1 MSLTRSRSGRSM
13 AGGGM
18 AAPTDM
24 TPLRWL
30 AWLTVLLVTGVLL
43 SALAYI
49 WVLAAFYGPGT
60 DQGSRIGYS
69 LKNAQRIV
77 GDTPAAAARSIAG
90 MVGGPTLAA
99 PADPLAAAALAPLAA
114 SRGQTLVYGGG
125 AGSADALAAGTLA
138 ALPDSRFVV
147 LASAAEPAYALPA
160 AYAAA
165 HFRAP
170 LVYASQAG
178 LAPNVRAAL
187 QGKTVLVAAPERL
200 IPAGTLS
207 GLNARRVA
215 SGDLYQHALL
225 WAQFRDGAFGWG
237 LEKGRKDAYANF
249 VLANPRD
256 PAFAAAALPLAYKGN
271 YGPLIYTGQGEL
283 PAVVDQ
289 YFWYFSPDFFDRP
302 SDGPF
307 MNVRVV
313 GPASSVG
320 YAAQARSD
328 YDLETHP
335 YRNQVQ
341 GMSGLAVLG
350 WCWVFVGLAGA
361 IWALFALPARVPDA
375 GFYPRLYWPLA
386 IFVLGPLGLIAFI
399 VTYQGRGV
407 NRTGMMPTFVRPAWA
422 RAVSATVMGMGVGM
436 ALMIAAMYLLM
447 LNGMPLFTWLEF
459 TPLFWLGSPM
469 AALMWLLMVGIA
481 VALSTLLFMGPMMAE
496 MNGRPYWHGVR
507 MAFPVV
513 ALSMVAASLGM
524 FGLAWWWQN
533 WTLPMMAGPELW
545 LWPTVFWWAAAMG
558 FLTALVPNYWL
569 VRLSHKQGSM

>member
-1 MSLTRSRSGRSM
+1 MSLARPGSGGVTMTPHTR
-13 AGGGM
+13 
-18 AAPTDM
+18 M
-24 TPLRWL
+24 TPLRWV
-30 AWLTVLLVTGVLL
+30 AWLAVVLVTGVLL
-43 SALAYI
+43 AALAYI

-77 GDTPAAAARSIAG
+77 GETPGAAARSVAD
-90 MVGGPTLAA
+90 MVGGPTRAV
-99 PADPLAAAALAPLAA
+99 PADPLAAAALAPLASA
-114 SRGQTLVYGGG
+114 RGETLVYGGG
-125 AGSADALAAGTLA
+125 GGTADTLAAQTLA
-138 ALPDSRFVV
+138 ALPDSRVVV
-147 LASAAEPAYALPA
+147 LASRAEPAYALPA

-170 LVYASQAG
+170 LVYADVNGIPQN
-178 LAPNVRAAL
+178 LRAAL
-187 QGKTVLVAAPERL
+187 AGKTVLVAAPERL
-200 IPAGTLS
+200 IAPGILNGLS
-207 GLNARRVA
+207 AVRVA
-215 SGDLYQHALL
+215 SDDLYRHALL
-225 WAQFRDGAFGWG
+225 WARYRNGAFGWG

-249 VLANPRD
+249 VLANPET
-256 PAFAAAALPLAYKGN
+256 PAFAAAALPLSYKGN
-271 YGPLIYTGQGEL
+271 YGPLIYTAQNVL
-283 PAVVDQ
+283 PPLVDQ

-320 YAAQARSD
+320 YVPQARSD

-350 WCWVFVGLAGA
+350 WAWVFVGLASS
-361 IWALFALPARVPDA
+361 IWALFALPARAPDA

-386 IFVLGPLGLIAFI
+386 IFVLGPVGLIAFFAA
-399 VTYQGRGV
+399 YQGRMV
-407 NRTGMMPTFVRPAWA
+407 NRTGEMPAFVRPSWA

-436 ALMIAAMYLLM
+436 AFMIAAMYLLM

-481 VALSTLLFMGPMMAE
+481 IALSTLLFMGPMLAE
-496 MNGRPYWHGVR
+496 MNKKPYWHGVR
-507 MAFPVV
+507 MAFPTV
-513 ALSMVAASLGM
+513 AISMVAASLGM

-533 WTLPMMAGPELW
+533 WTLPMMAGAELW

-558 FLTALVPNYWL
+558 FLTALIPNYWL
-569 VRLSHKQGSM
+569 VRLGHKQGGM